1 MPVPLKYLSSL
12 WRTFEMPLIMLS
24 WSANCIIYG
33 AKKAKPFA
41 ITDPKFCVLVLTL
54 SVHDKKNCYNN

>member
-1 MPVPLKYLSSL
+1 
-12 WRTFEMPLIMLS
+12 MPLIMLS

-33 AKKAKPFA
+33 ANKVKTFA

-54 SVHDKKNCYNN
+54 SAHDKKNCYNN